1 MVKSPSQRTRDP
13 EATRAR
19 ILAAAKAEFA
29 RKGLGG
35 ARVDDIAARAKANKR
50 MLYHYFG
57 NKEDLFR
64 ITLEDAYADFRAA
77 EARLEIEKDDPIT
90 AIKRLVSF
98 TWKYYLDNPEFI
110 TLVNSENLHKARH
123 IRNSKRMRE
132 MSRPFVGRMRDLLER
147 GAAAGL
153 FRADLDPVQVNITI
167 AAIGLL
173 LPHQPLHRIDRLRT
187 RPDERG
193 CTGAARR
200 LQHPDHSPDGL
211 HTGDARQDRGQ
222 GMTGSALVTGARRGI
237 GKAIALA
244 LADAG
249 FDVAVADVAASEEL
263 EAVAEAIRGRGRK
276 AAAIAGDIA
285 AVETH
290 AILLDAAEQ
299 ALGPLTTLVNNAGV
313 SVLSRGDLLDVTP
326 ESYDRC
332 DRVNA
337 RGTFFLTQAFAR
349 RLLGRASDTH
359 RSIIVISSANAA
371 GAVDRP
377 RRILHLQGRRL
388 DDLEAL
394 CRAPFR

>member
-1 MVKSPSQRTRDP
+1 MAKSPSQRTRDP

-98 TWKYYLDNPEFI
+98 TWQYYLDNPEFI

-132 MSRPFVGRMRDLLER
+132 MSRPFVGRMRDLLAR

-167 AAIGLL
+167 AA
-173 LPHQPLHRIDRLRT
+173 
-187 RPDERG
+187 
-193 CTGAARR
+193 TGYYYLTNRF
-200 LQHPDHSPDGL
+200 
-211 HTGDARQDRGQ
+211 
-222 GMTGSALVTGARRGI
+222 TGSIVFERDLMSEG
-237 GKAIALA
+237 ALA
-244 LADAG
+244 QRVDFNTRTILRMVCTPATLARI
-249 FDVAVADVAASEEL
+249 
-263 EAVAEAIRGRGRK
+263 EAK
-276 AAAIAGDIA
+276 A
-285 AVETH
+285 
-290 AILLDAAEQ
+290 
-299 ALGPLTTLVNNAGV
+299 
-313 SVLSRGDLLDVTP
+313 
-326 ESYDRC
+326 
-332 DRVNA
+332 
-337 RGTFFLTQAFAR
+337 
-349 RLLGRASDTH
+349 
-359 RSIIVISSANAA
+359 
-371 GAVDRP
+371 
-377 RRILHLQGRRL
+377 
-388 DDLEAL
+388 
-394 CRAPFR
+394 